1 MQTPGASS
9 SRTTLEQMQRPFM
22 HKSLGSDSWIA
33 PQMGS
38 RPPPAASGGPVWVSS
53 SSAAKK
59 VVDSA
64 KVPLPSSN
72 SHSTQIEKSTSMP
85 PPRLP
90 LLAETIRP
98 RRMSDPVSPSP
109 RSFAFPDNV
118 HELKPAADAAPSGIL
133 RKAKAKQGKSKRVTI
148 EEVSDEEDA
157 DTQER
162 LPVDSKVIFE
172 PKPSVP
178 PTMFSHIIDFAPTP
192 PPATPS
198 TIQSD
203 GPSRAGNPPALA
215 KESGGG
221 FLTGDG
227 KLAKEKHVRWTPST
241 LGNGGGL
248 APRSSLVENE
258 ELRVALEA
266 LETNVLS
273 PPPPS
278 GAKKGPRSR
287 ASSLLQSGTVDRKG
301 KGKGKERAV
310 EPEPDDDF
318 TRYLKEATQDL
329 TQMRG

>member
-1 MQTPGASS
+1 
-9 SRTTLEQMQRPFM
+9 
-22 HKSLGSDSWIA
+22 
-33 PQMGS
+33 
-38 RPPPAASGGPVWVSS
+38 
-53 SSAAKK
+53 
-59 VVDSA
+59 
-64 KVPLPSSN
+64 
-72 SHSTQIEKSTSMP
+72 
-85 PPRLP
+85 
-90 LLAETIRP
+90 
-98 RRMSDPVSPSP
+98 
-109 RSFAFPDNV
+109 
-118 HELKPAADAAPSGIL
+118 
-133 RKAKAKQGKSKRVTI
+133 
-148 EEVSDEEDA
+148 
-157 DTQER
+157 
-162 LPVDSKVIFE
+162 
-172 PKPSVP
+172 
-178 PTMFSHIIDFAPTP
+178 MFSHIIDFAPTP

-241 LGNGGGL
+241 LGNGAGGL

-329 TQMRG
+329 AQMRG